1 MGILWSSI
9 CHCHCLP
16 STNSQMIQNQEDRL
30 THQMVVP
37 PFTGTLTGWRY
48 GLTGTSWKV
57 MKGNAKSCPWR
68 GITPCTRICGGQ
80 TDWKVS
86 LAHALYRELTLQK
99 ELHPLSLYK
108 GFNEINMTEKRK
120 IPGNVEALCKCPW
133 HFLRGKNRRWQVQTE
148 VFCFKLSQTAQNK
161 MVLAQQNS
169 QYASNVEMKQYT
181 MAWCFQC
188 SGVQTE
194 ALHQWA
200 QMSHDFILYIQ
211 GHMVYFGT

>member
-1 MGILWSSI
+1 
-9 CHCHCLP
+9 
-16 STNSQMIQNQEDRL
+16 MIQNQEDRL

-48 GLTGTSWKV
+48 GLTGTSRKV
-57 MKGNAKSCPWR
+57 MKGNAVLPLQR
-68 GITPCTRICGGQ
+68 NNPMHQDMLGQ

-99 ELHPLSLYK
+99 ELPPLSLYK
-108 GFNEINMTEKRK
+108 GFNETNMTEKRK

-133 HFLRGKNRRWQVQTE
+133 HFLRGKNRRRQVQTE

-161 MVLAQQNS
+161 IVLAQQNS

-194 ALHQWA
+194 ALHQ
-200 QMSHDFILYIQ
+200 
-211 GHMVYFGT
+211 